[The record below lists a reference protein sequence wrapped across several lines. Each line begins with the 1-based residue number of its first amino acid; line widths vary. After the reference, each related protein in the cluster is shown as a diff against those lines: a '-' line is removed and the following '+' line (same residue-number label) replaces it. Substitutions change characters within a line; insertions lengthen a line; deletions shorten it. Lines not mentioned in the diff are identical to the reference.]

1 MNLTNDKEIDLLLS
15 RLARRKETRVPG
27 EFGGG
32 AGDGG
37 GGDNGTPS
45 FTGNAEHLDADELNA
60 YAENA
65 LLPGARTRYTAHL
78 ADCETCRK
86 TVADLTL
93 AGGVALALEKSE
105 STSPQDISLERSWW
119 KNFFALFS
127 LPVVRY
133 GVPALALLA
142 IISVAFIATR
152 QRGADRALVAQN
164 KETSPVSAVKREE
177 EEENHPQAPLAS
189 TTSNANASNNETTQ
203 SGTLNPA
210 TGANNNLGQSSN
222 RPLNKN
228 EADSPKG
235 TAAVKEESP
244 QESTETDVA
253 RNDAPPVAGPPVA
266 LSKPGYATAQ
276 PEAADKSETVK
287 DNPAQAGKEVASE
300 PAPQQSQDAFEDR
313 RSATGSARSAEQ
325 QRQQQQARSM
335 DRGRDMTI
343 DGADDNTYGVR
354 NNQKKMP
361 APAAT
366 SAARRRGGGPAKTES
381 KVERE
386 SAPADESAGEKRS
399 VAGRTFRRQGNAWV
413 DTAYDS
419 SRATVNVARGSEQ
432 YRSLL
437 ADEPSLRTIAEQLG
451 GEVVVVWKGRAY
463 RIH

>member
-1 MNLTNDKEIDLLLS
+1 
-15 RLARRKETRVPG
+15 
-27 EFGGG
+27 
-32 AGDGG
+32 
-37 GGDNGTPS
+37 
-45 FTGNAEHLDADELNA
+45 LNA

-65 LLPGARTRYTAHL
+65 LLPGARARYTAHL

-93 AGGVALALEKSE
+93 AGGVALALDKSE
-105 STSPQDISLERSWW
+105 STSPHDISLERSWW
-119 KNFFALFS
+119 KNLFALFN

-133 GVPALALLA
+133 GVPALVLLA

-152 QRGADRALVAQN
+152 QREEKPSLVAQN
-164 KETSPVSAVKREE
+164 KETSPVSAVKPEE
-177 EEENHPQAPLAS
+177 EEANHPQAPLA
-189 TTSNANASNNETTQ
+189 TTTNNANAPNNETTQ

-210 TGANNNLGQSSN
+210 TVANNNLGQPSN

-235 TAAVKEESP
+235 NASVKEESP
-244 QESTETDVA
+244 QESAETDVA
-253 RNDAPPVAGPPVA
+253 RNDAPPSAGPPVA
-266 LSKPGYATAQ
+266 LSKPGYASVQ
-276 PEAADKSETVK
+276 PEAAGKSEPVK
-287 DNPAQAGKEVASE
+287 DNPAQAGKEVANE
-300 PAPQQSQDAFEDR
+300 PAPQQSQDTFEDR

-343 DGADDNTYGVR
+343 DGADDDNTYGMR

-361 APAAT
+361 SPAAT
-366 SAARRRGGGPAKTES
+366 AAARRRGGGPAKTEG

-437 ADEPSLRTIAEQLG
+437 ADEPALRTIAEQLG
-451 GEVVVVWKGRAY
+451 GEVIVVWKGRTY